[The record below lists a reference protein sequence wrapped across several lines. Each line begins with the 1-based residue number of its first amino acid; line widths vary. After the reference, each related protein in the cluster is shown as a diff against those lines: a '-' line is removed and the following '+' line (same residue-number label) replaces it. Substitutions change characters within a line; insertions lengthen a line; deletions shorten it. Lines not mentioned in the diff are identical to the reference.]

1 MSQADGSVDVETLW
15 ASRVAEDVYRLD
27 NTPFY
32 AYGVSW
38 QDEVRAPYDDDEGF
52 ATFSEGVRKSGNRT
66 IRIMFEPPV
75 QSGNSSDAVLNALK
89 NLGCSY
95 EGANASYVTISIPP
109 GADFQRVRECLVEA
123 GSDFVRAPD

>member
-1 MSQADGSVDVETLW
+1 MDVETLW

-52 ATFSEGVRKSGNRT
+52 ATFSEVVRKSGNRT

-95 EGANASYVTISIPP
+95 VTISIPP

-123 GSDFVRAPD
+123 RSDFVRAPD